1 MCNTS
6 VSRQGGLQLA
16 AYMPIEL
23 SPMFRL
29 LVTLATIVSIL
40 LGTGSFNVMCLCGP
54 RACAEVSVSC
64 AVSDLDV
71 CAAEPV
77 STSECASCCCDDP
90 DEPAPK
96 EDSIPG
102 QRPPERCPCL
112 YWTNVPL
119 STSDTLTGLTLVKRA
134 IELAPVLLLEAVSAP
149 LVHETAGMIRAGP
162 LGQRDTSVRL
172 QAWHCVWTI

>member
-1 MCNTS
+1 
-6 VSRQGGLQLA
+6 
-16 AYMPIEL
+16 MPIESL
-23 SPMFRL
+23 PMLRP
-29 LVTLATIVSIL
+29 LVILATILSIL
-40 LGTGSFNVMCLCGP
+40 FGTGSFNVMCLCGP
-54 RACAEVSVSC
+54 GACGDAVVCSP
-64 AVSDLDV
+64 VSDLETCTPESDSPSS
-71 CAAEPV
+71 C
-77 STSECASCCCDDP
+77 SCCCDAP

-96 EDSIPG
+96 EPPVPG
-102 QRPPERCPCL
+102 QRPPEKCPCL

-119 STSDTLTGLTLVKRA
+119 STPDSPTGLSLVKRA